1 MTPTHEDGSL
11 TQQVCLVQWAL
22 RRHPEWRIPE
32 RNKAFVLCADLA
44 AAMAY
49 IMLLRDLDEVPG
61 GTHDW
66 MLSCHGWGI
75 LFLQVWLPAVFIRP
89 IALLSTFQHLN
100 VSRPMALCTLR
111 PFTSA
116 CSE

>member
-1 MTPTHEDGSL
+1 MVQLLMAQLDQILNPAL
-11 TQQVCLVQWAL
+11 CPMQWAL

-44 AAMAY
+44 AAMTY

-66 MLSCHGWGI
+66 MLSCHGWAI
-75 LFLQVWLPAVFIRP
+75 LFLQVWLHSYVLHIVP
-89 IALLSTFQHLN
+89 
-100 VSRPMALCTLR
+100 
-111 PFTSA
+111 
-116 CSE
+116 